1 MELYKGSKQIQT
13 GHGVVKIKFTDK
25 AVEVRL
31 ERNLHPDD
39 FDWEQIK
46 DIFMGAAGQAFSAA
60 EKGVLNYWETL
71 SMSSNA
77 ALTGDEAAPAE
88 STVMRKTGDDDD

>member
-31 ERNLHPDD
+31 ERAMHPND

-46 DIFMGAAGQAFSAA
+46 DIFIGAAGQAFTAA
-60 EKGVLNYWETL
+60 EKGVSNYWDTL

-77 ALTGDEAAPAE
+77 QVTGASPALMAKRPVD
-88 STVMRKTGDDDD
+88 